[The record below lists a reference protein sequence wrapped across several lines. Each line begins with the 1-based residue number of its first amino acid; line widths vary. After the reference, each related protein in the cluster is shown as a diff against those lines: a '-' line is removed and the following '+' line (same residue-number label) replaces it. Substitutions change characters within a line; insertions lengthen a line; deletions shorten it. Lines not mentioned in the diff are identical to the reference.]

1 MYFVDYHKD
10 LMFAYLTVILVAMKL
25 EIKFLQVYLFLKTF
39 LLFIDYMSW
48 KRRSSGEERALCSEL
63 VMEEE
68 FPGPCHSD
76 TCTCPPS
83 RDFLPRCDG

>member
-10 LMFAYLTVILVAMKL
+10 LVFAYLTVILVAMKL

-39 LLFIDYMSW
+39 LLFIDNVSW
-48 KRRSSGEERALCSEL
+48 KRRSSGEERVLCSEL
-63 VMEEE
+63 VTEKE

-76 TCTCPPS
+76 TCTV
-83 RDFLPRCDG
+83 LPRCDG

>member
-1 MYFVDYHKD
+1 MYFVDYHQD

-39 LLFIDYMSW
+39 LLFIDYISW
-48 KRRSSGEERALCSEL
+48 KRRSSGEERALCREL
-63 VMEEE
+63 VTEKE

-83 RDFLPRCDG
+83 ADFLPRRDG